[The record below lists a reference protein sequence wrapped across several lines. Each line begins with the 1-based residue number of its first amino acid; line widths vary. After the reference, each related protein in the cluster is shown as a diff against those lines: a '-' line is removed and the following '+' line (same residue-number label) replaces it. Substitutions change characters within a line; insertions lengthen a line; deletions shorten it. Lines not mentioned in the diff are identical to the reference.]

1 MACGCIK
8 RQQWL
13 VRQLCRAN
21 PDSTLCKKAKERLAK
36 MEGKSQ

>member
-13 VRQLCRAN
+13 VEK
-21 PDSTLCKKAKERLAK
+21 LCKHGMSRMCEKAKARLTK
-36 MEGKSQ
+36 MLAREK